1 MHALA
6 AAVQPLLLPRL
17 LPAPPQQQQPLPAP
31 NPRPL
36 PPPSL
41 RLLLLPLPQLLLLAL
56 GQLAVVF
63 QLGQALL
70 PMLVAAPSLTMV
82 TSGLPSGG
90 PKPKLL
96 HLLAAS
102 GLMEVL
108 APPHLSASVSSM
120 LTVVS
125 SSS

>member
-6 AAVQPLLLPRL
+6 AVVQTLLLPRL
-17 LPAPPQQQQPLPAP
+17 LPPPQQSLPAP
-31 NPRPL
+31 NPKAL

-41 RLLLLPLPQLLLLAL
+41 LLLLPLLPLPQPLLLAL
-56 GQLAVVF
+56 GPTAAVF

-70 PMLVAAPSLTMV
+70 PMLVPAPSLTMV